1 MKAALAFTTLT
12 LAALTTAAPHGF
24 YGPPGSF
31 GPPAGPPAAPASP
44 GTATLQL
51 EIAPDTFTSDTV
63 VTLGAVFEIDIM
75 VISATIASVSGVA
88 NQDAVTCVGID
99 QSTQI
104 GQPFSL
110 LNTTVFNN
118 GNLQEITQF
127 DCQ

>member
-12 LAALTTAAPHGF
+12 LAALTTAAPQGF
-24 YGPPGSF
+24 YGLP
-31 GPPAGPPAAPASP
+31 
-44 GTATLQL
+44 TATLQL
-51 EIAPDTFTSDTV
+51 EVAPDTFISDIV
-63 VTLGAVFEIDIM
+63 VTLGTVFEIDIM

>member
-12 LAALTTAAPHGF
+12 LAALTTAAPQGF
-24 YGPPGSF
+24 YGPPSSF
-31 GPPAGPPAAPASP
+31 DPPAPASP

-63 VTLGAVFEIDIM
+63 VTLGTVFEIDIM